1 MNLRLPLLCL
11 AAFAL
16 PAAAQAVLP
25 PFNSTFQ
32 FANLG
37 NVPGLSSYGGTAF
50 SPTNPNVLLVAPYP
64 TTTIVSIPLTRNT
77 QGFITGFGAA
87 TTVATVGGTDGGLA
101 VGPNGV
107 LFATWYGPN
116 RLSQIRAGSTS
127 TDRVDDLGPLGVGG
141 SVGTCAFVPA
151 GLPGAGR
158 FKVCSWSG
166 STVYDLPLTPDG
178 NGTFT
183 PGTASAGVVVPG
195 GPEGM
200 VYLPTTMPLIGGKL
214 LLAEWG
220 PGILSIYDIDANG
233 DPIPATRTALAGG
246 APGFGGGALDPVTGD
261 VVFLGGAGELF
272 ILRNGAACGTYT
284 NYGPASPGALGT
296 PSISG
301 AGCARIGQNITISTT
316 GPQNGLGIIAA
327 GWQTQINYLN
337 LTVLQSLSVTVVSVL
352 SPTGQGTLPL
362 TIPVDPALGNSHLY
376 LQAAYFDASTSSG
389 LIASAGLDLL
399 IR

>member
-1 MNLRLPLLCL
+1 MSLRHH
-11 AAFAL
+11 FAVAIAVAV

-25 PFNSTFQ
+25 PFNSTYQ

-37 NVPGLSSYGGTAF
+37 SVPGLGSYGGTAF
-50 SPTNPNVLLVAPYP
+50 LPTNPNVLLVTPYP
-64 TTTIVSIPLTRNT
+64 TTSIVAIPLTRNT
-77 QGFITGFGAA
+77 QGFITGFGS
-87 TTVATVGGTDGGLA
+87 TTVVAAVGGTDGGLA
-101 VGPNGV
+101 VGPNNV

-116 RLSQIRAGSTS
+116 RLSQLRAGSIT

-158 FKVCSWSG
+158 FKVCSWSA
-166 STVYDLPLTPDG
+166 STFYDLPLTPDG

-183 PGTASAGVVVPG
+183 PGQASAGIVVPG

-200 VYLPTTMPLIGGKL
+200 VYLPNSAPLIGGKL
-214 LLAEWG
+214 LLAEWS
-220 PGILSIYDIDANG
+220 PGILAVYDIDNNG
-233 DPIPATRTALAGG
+233 DPIVSTRAALASG
-246 APGFGGGALDPVTGD
+246 APGFGGGAVDPITGD
-261 VVFLGGAGELF
+261 VVFLGGSGELYL
-272 ILRNGAACGTYT
+272 LRNSAACGTFT

-296 PSISG
+296 PTITG
-301 AGCARIGQNITISTT
+301 AGCARIGQTITIDTT
-316 GPQNGLGIIAA
+316 GPLNGFGILAA
-327 GWQTQINYLN
+327 GFQTQVAYQN

-352 SPTGQGTLPL
+352 SPTGNGTLPL
-362 TIPVDPALGNSHLY
+362 TIPVNGALGNSHLY

-389 LIASAGLDLL
+389 LSSSNGLDLL